1 MYKGKQ
7 SDRRAAELKKKNLN
21 RANLTRQNLGGAN
34 LVRANLRGANLSNA
48 NLIGSNL
55 SEANLMEANLSGALL
70 VDARLARAKLHGRRF
85 CQSQRHR
92 RQFPEHRPQRRQEP
106 HHATDPHRQS
116 GRIHQTPPRLQR
128 QNAQHRLI
136 LTSVTLD
143 PTLTTDAC
151 PELAGG
157 LRITTF
163 GFIGVHLWL
172 ALVGLP
178 LAGHLLGFD
187 HLRRVHVLG
196 HVFYK
201 IIQNLNFKTG
211 KYAV

>member
-1 MYKGKQ
+1 MGENFEIQVIRK
-7 SDRRAAELKKKNLN
+7 ELVGRGRNS
-21 RANLTRQNLGGAN
+21 
-34 LVRANLRGANLSNA
+34 VLRCRHGFAQPSCRPHL
-48 NLIGSNL
+48 
-55 SEANLMEANLSGALL
+55 LL
-70 VDARLARAKLHGRRF
+70 VQYPVGSYLYV
-85 CQSQRHR
+85 
-92 RQFPEHRPQRRQEP
+92 P

-163 GFIGVHLWL
+163 GFIGVHQWL
-172 ALVGLP
+172 ALDGLP

-201 IIQNLNFKTG
+201 IIHNLNFKTG

>member
-1 MYKGKQ
+1 
-7 SDRRAAELKKKNLN
+7 
-21 RANLTRQNLGGAN
+21 
-34 LVRANLRGANLSNA
+34 
-48 NLIGSNL
+48 
-55 SEANLMEANLSGALL
+55 
-70 VDARLARAKLHGRRF
+70 
-85 CQSQRHR
+85 
-92 RQFPEHRPQRRQEP
+92 
-106 HHATDPHRQS
+106 
-116 GRIHQTPPRLQR
+116 
-128 QNAQHRLI
+128 
-136 LTSVTLD
+136 VTLD

-163 GFIGVHLWL
+163 GFIGVHQWL
-172 ALVGLP
+172 ALDGLP

-201 IIQNLNFKTG
+201 IIHNLNFKTG